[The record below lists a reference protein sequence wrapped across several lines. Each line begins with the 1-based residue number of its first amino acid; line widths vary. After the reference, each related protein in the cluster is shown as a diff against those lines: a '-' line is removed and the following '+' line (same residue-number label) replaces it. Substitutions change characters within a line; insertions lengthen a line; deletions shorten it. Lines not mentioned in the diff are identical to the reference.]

1 MKTLKLDHELAQQI
15 ASGEK
20 TSTWRINDEKDIS
33 VNDEVQ
39 LIDKVDPHDRRTW
52 QVIGIATI
60 DEVVQKRIGEL
71 TIEDMEGHAK
81 YDSVDDLLDEFRKYY
96 GSDITEQTGIKLINF
111 SFKKIKPAKN
121 DVSTTT
127 PKVTEVKLYGD
138 GGSRGNPGPSASGY
152 VLFDMNGNELIR
164 NGVYLG
170 ITTNNQAE
178 YLSLKF
184 GLEHALKYGA
194 QIVHVHMDSLLVV
207 NQMTG
212 KFKVKNRD
220 LWPIYTSVQELLPKF
235 KKVTFVHVPRAL
247 NKDADAAVN
256 ETLDKE
262 QDRNEQS
269 SLMV

>member
-1 MKTLKLDHELAQQI
+1 MKTLKLDHELAQQV

-39 LIDKVDPHDRRTW
+39 LIDKVDPRNRSTW
-52 QVIGIATI
+52 RPIGIAAV
-60 DEVVQKRIGEL
+60 DKVMQKRIGEL
-71 TIEDMEGHAK
+71 TIEDMEGHAE
-81 YDSVDDLLDEFRKYY
+81 YQSTEDLLEELRGYY
-96 GSDITEQTGIKLINF
+96 GSEVTEQTAVKLIHF
-111 SFKKIKPAKN
+111 TFKKIKAANN
-121 DVSTTT
+121 DVFETTT
-127 PKVTEVKLYGD
+127 KVTEIKLYGD

-152 VLFDMNGNELIR
+152 VLFDMSGSELIR

-220 LWPIYTSVQELLPKF
+220 LWPIYTSVKELLPKF

-247 NKDADAAVN
+247 NKEADAVVN
-256 ETLDKE
+256 EVLDKE
-262 QDRNEQS
+262 EDNQVHSAN
-269 SLMV
+269 